1 MVTSRD
7 EPLLSVR
14 NDSASESSPPAPYR
28 LRTPRL
34 PRRDTRASRRAGGAG
49 VSRRSSGLFVAAT
62 LLLGTSFVGIEAG
75 LASLPPVLFAA
86 FRVDIAAV
94 VLLGYAWLRYRG
106 AWLPTTRAD
115 RVGVAV
121 SAVLVVLANNVLLFV
136 GQTTTS
142 GNAGAV
148 VYGLMPIAAPA
159 FAVFLLRD
167 ERVSA
172 VDALGLGLGLAGVV
186 VIVQPDP
193 ADLLGSTGQGLVA
206 VAALCVALGSVLLRR
221 VGPSMPTLALTG
233 WSMALAAP
241 AVHLVSLGLGES
253 AAGLAWTPAA
263 VAAVLYVGL
272 FGTAAAYPAYF
283 ALIDAVG
290 PVRANLTAYAM
301 PVVAALTGWAV
312 LGERVAPTTV
322 LGFLVVFAGFLV
334 VQRRTL
340 ATELSRRRRRAT
352 EGASGYPFESAND

>member
-1 MVTSRD
+1 MATSRD
-7 EPLLSVR
+7 EPSVSVR

-94 VLLGYAWLRYRG
+94 VLLGYAWLRDRG

-121 SAVLVVLANNVLLFV
+121 SAALVVLANNVLLFV

-193 ADLLGSTGQGLVA
+193 ANLLGTAGQGLVA

-221 VGPSMPTLALTG
+221 VGPPMPTLALTG

-241 AVHLVSLGLGES
+241 AVHLVSLGLGEPT
-253 AAGLAWTPAA
+253 AVAWTPHAA
-263 VAAVLYVGL
+263 AAVLYVGL

-290 PVRANLTAYAM
+290 PIRANLTAYAM

-312 LGERVAPTTV
+312 LGERIAPTTV

-340 ATELSRRRRRAT
+340 TNELRRRRRHGT
-352 EGASGYPFESAND
+352 EGAAGYPFESAND

>member
-1 MVTSRD
+1 
-7 EPLLSVR
+7 
-14 NDSASESSPPAPYR
+14 
-28 LRTPRL
+28 
-34 PRRDTRASRRAGGAG
+34 

-94 VLLGYAWLRYRG
+94 VLLGYAWLRDRG

-121 SAVLVVLANNVLLFV
+121 SAALVVLANNVLLFV

-193 ADLLGSTGQGLVA
+193 ANLLGTAGQGLVA

-221 VGPSMPTLALTG
+221 VGPPMPTLALTG

-241 AVHLVSLGLGES
+241 AVHLVSLGLGEPT
-253 AAGLAWTPAA
+253 AVAWTPHAA
-263 VAAVLYVGL
+263 A
-272 FGTAAAYPAYF
+272 GTAAAYPAYF

-290 PVRANLTAYAM
+290 PIRANLTAYAM

-312 LGERVAPTTV
+312 LGERIAPTTV

-340 ATELSRRRRRAT
+340 TNELRRRRRHGT
-352 EGASGYPFESAND
+352 EGAAGYPFESAND